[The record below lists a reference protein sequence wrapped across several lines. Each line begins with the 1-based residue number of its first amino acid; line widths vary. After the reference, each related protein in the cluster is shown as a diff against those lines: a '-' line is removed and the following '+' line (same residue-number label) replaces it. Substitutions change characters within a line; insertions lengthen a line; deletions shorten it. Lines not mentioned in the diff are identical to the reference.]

1 MAKKGD
7 HDGKS
12 GRSDQMSG
20 SMKQDN
26 SRNTTSRTGSK
37 QNAGHGG
44 HK

>member
-20 SMKQDN
+20 SLKQDN
-26 SRNTTSRTGSK
+26 SGKTPSRTGSK

>member
-20 SMKQDN
+20 AAKQDN
-26 SRNTTSRTGSK
+26 GDNSNSRTGHK
-37 QNAGHGG
+37 QNGGHGG
-44 HK
+44 RS

>member
-20 SMKQDN
+20 SLKQENGRDSN
-26 SRNTTSRTGSK
+26 SRTGSK
-37 QNAGHGG
+37 QTSGHGG
-44 HK
+44 RR